1 MAPNNSVTL
10 KSMKLSRKEA
20 QADTVEASEQ
30 MAPQYPWGLSYSLNE
45 EVLDKLGDS
54 IDDYEVGETYYLY
67 AKCKVTGKSE
77 HEYENGPPRLCVDLQ
92 ITDLLIEDTDGDEE
106 QEKKPTIG
114 ERLYGASE

>member
-20 QADTVEASEQ
+20 RADSTEAME
-30 MAPQYPWGLSYSLNE
+30 MREPQYPWGLQYSINE
-45 EVLDKLGDS
+45 EVLEKLGDS
-54 IDDYEVGETYYLY
+54 IDDYEVGEEYYLY
-67 AKCKVTGKSE
+67 AKCKVVGKSE
-77 HEYENGPPRLCVDLQ
+77 REYENSPKSMCVDLQ

-106 QEKKPTIG
+106 EEKPRTAG